1 MDLAELPAA
10 DFRRHPWEVARFA
23 FYARVLRDAGLLRA
37 PLRVLDA
44 GAGDAWFVRRLLAE
58 LPAGS
63 RAVAWDAGYAP
74 ATVEALAR
82 EAPPEL
88 VFTAAPP
95 QEEIFNLTLL
105 LDVLE
110 HVEDDRAFL
119 AARVATCARGGHV
132 LLAVPAWPALYT
144 SHDAGLGHLRRYR
157 PAAAAA
163 LARDAG
169 LEVLRSGGLFH
180 TLLLPRVLQKTIET
194 TRAALAGPRPAS
206 RPRELA
212 WHGGPLATRLVATAL
227 RLDNALSRRLA
238 RAGVELPGLS
248 WWALCRKP

>member
-1 MDLAELPAA
+1 MD
-10 DFRRHPWEVARFA
+10 
-23 FYARVLRDAGLLRA
+23 
-37 PLRVLDA
+37 
-44 GAGDAWFVRRLLAE
+44 LAE

-63 RAVAWDAGYAP
+63 RAVAWDAGYTP
-74 ATVEALAR
+74 ATVAELAR

-88 VFTAAPP
+88 TFTATSPRD
-95 QEEIFNLTLL
+95 QNFDLTLL

-119 AARVATCARGGHV
+119 AARVETCARGGHI
-132 LLAVPAWPALYT
+132 LLGVPAWPALYT

-169 LEVLRSGGLFH
+169 LEVLRSGG
-180 TLLLPRVLQKTIET
+180 
-194 TRAALAGPRPAS
+194 
-206 RPRELA
+206 
-212 WHGGPLATRLVATAL
+212 PLATRLVTTAL
-227 RLDNALSRRLA
+227 RLDSALSRRLA
-238 RAGVELPGLS
+238 RAGVELFGLS